1 MRFVVSGRFIVWNE
15 VCIMFSRKD
24 ILSFDHREFNSID
37 KVQQNGS
44 KRLKTQGGRCK
55 RKLSH
60 FWSSQALC
68 LGESALLCSK
78 NYEGGGGGGH
88 HQTEGPRGAKVAR
101 ISFASISLSIY
112 PFWTVHE

>member
-1 MRFVVSGRFIVWNE
+1 
-15 VCIMFSRKD
+15 MFSRKD

-60 FWSSQALC
+60 FWSSLALC

-78 NYEGGGGGGH
+78 NYEGGGGGGITKRRDPEE
-88 HQTEGPRGAKVAR
+88 QK
-101 ISFASISLSIY
+101 SLEFLSRLS
-112 PFWTVHE
+112 P